1 MSKLTILLAG
11 LPVLSVGLGF
21 GAGYL
26 LDPADG
32 SAYPSAAIHGE
43 APAGYDGIKPSAG
56 KASGHSPV
64 SAKSHAPAD
73 APDHA
78 DDAELVVQSPTKA
91 KEVGP
96 GIQPEID
103 GRVVMLG
110 RITLPV
116 QKARSVSYIVADL
129 GVALTDPQI
138 AESYSSP
145 ETAMRLR
152 DAVLT
157 ELTKAAGGPDLKG
170 ASIDTDALSARL
182 RDVLA
187 QSYGDVEDVLFLSF
201 YKADVPRV

>member
-26 LDPADG
+26 LDPSG
-32 SAYPSAAIHGE
+32 SDAHSSAALHAD
-43 APAGYDGIKPSAG
+43 APAAQDGVKPTAG
-56 KASGHSPV
+56 KASGHAPV
-64 SAKSHAPAD
+64 TAKAHAPA
-73 APDHA
+73 ATADHGG
-78 DDAELVVQSPTKA
+78 DGDVIVQSPTKA

-96 GIQPEID
+96 GIKPELD
-103 GRVVMLG
+103 GRVIMLG

-129 GVALTDPQI
+129 GVALPDPQI

-170 ASIDTDALSARL
+170 ASIDTDALSDRL
-182 RDVLA
+182 RSVLA
-187 QSYGDVEDVLFLSF
+187 QSYADVEDVLFLSF